1 MPLNFIEHIDIRM
14 WGSGLRE
21 VHGII
26 LIQIILNLKVNARS
40 EFSDHRESYTLRV
53 TQVAITS
60 SADERVDVYCGMQV
74 RTSFAWNETF
84 CQAIDNE
91 CRLIGEMQTYSP

>member
-1 MPLNFIEHIDIRM
+1 MSVRMTVASMSISEKGNIHTNIAICCCCWLLLPFFFHDMPLNFIEHIDIRM

-53 TQVAITS
+53 TQVAAVQMS
-60 SADERVDVYCGMQV
+60 V
-74 RTSFAWNETF
+74 
-84 CQAIDNE
+84 
-91 CRLIGEMQTYSP
+91 